1 MTERYLPIGGGL
13 GKMLIVDPNEAQSTS
28 RRPQKRARASKPDI
42 PERDIQKSVLELLER
57 HPKVAWAKRMNSGSV
72 LAHGTRIRFGFQGC
86 PDILGQMRDGRIL
99 GVEVKRKGEG
109 PNLAQQNQIALMQR
123 ANGVAG
129 IVRSIEDLQA
139 LLA

>member
-1 MTERYLPIGGGL
+1 MGQQQPSVGFRTPR
-13 GKMLIVDPNEAQSTS
+13 KH
-28 RRPQKRARASKPDI
+28 QKLLDV
-42 PERDIQKSVLELLER
+42 PERDIQKQVLELLER

-86 PDILGQMRDGRIL
+86 PDILGQMKDGRIL
-99 GVEVKRKGEG
+99 GIEVKRKGEG

>member
-1 MTERYLPIGGGL
+1 MPRIASQAYQ
-13 GKMLIVDPNEAQSTS
+13 D
-28 RRPQKRARASKPDI
+28 RPGASKRNI
-42 PERDIQKSVLELLER
+42 PERDIQKQVLELLER

-86 PDILGQMRDGRIL
+86 PDILGQMKDGRIL
-99 GVEVKRKGEG
+99 GIEVKRKGEG

-129 IVRSIEDLQA
+129 IVRSIDDLQA